1 MPPRRR
7 VEASGN
13 RPGGLLIR
21 DTAAVLDLRES
32 AWRAMVAHAYDGLP
46 NEACGLLGGRG
57 DIAEVF
63 VPCVNVDRSSRTF
76 SLGPDAW
83 TAVDEEIEGKG
94 MTVLG
99 VVHSHTHTEAYPSPT
114 DIDQAGNPFLAG
126 WRWVLVS
133 LRQPE
138 PVVRS
143 YLIADGTV
151 TEEQIAV
158 VRG

>member
-1 MPPRRR
+1 
-7 VEASGN
+7 
-13 RPGGLLIR
+13 
-21 DTAAVLDLRES
+21 VLHLRES
-32 AWRAMVAHAYDGLP
+32 AWKAMVAHAYDGLP
-46 NEACGLLGGRG
+46 DEACGLLGGIG
-57 DIAEVF
+57 DTVEVF
-63 VPCVNVDRSSRTF
+63 VPCANADRSSRTF

-83 TAVDEEIEGKG
+83 EKVDTEIEGKG
-94 MTVLG
+94 LTTVG

-143 YLIADGTV
+143 YVITDG
-151 TEEQIAV
+151 V
-158 VRG
+158 VREEPISLLAG

>member
-1 MPPRRR
+1 
-7 VEASGN
+7 
-13 RPGGLLIR
+13 
-21 DTAAVLDLRES
+21 
-32 AWRAMVAHAYDGLP
+32 MVAHAYDGLP

-57 DIAEVF
+57 DIGEVF
-63 VPCVNVDRSSRTF
+63 VPCENVDRSSRTF

-83 TAVDEEIEGKG
+83 DKVDTLIEGQG
-94 MTVLG
+94 MQVLG

-126 WRWVLVS
+126 WRWLLVS

-143 YLIADGTV
+143 YVIDGGTV
-151 TEEQIAV
+151 AEEQIA
-158 VRG
+158 RLAG

>member
-1 MPPRRR
+1 
-7 VEASGN
+7 
-13 RPGGLLIR
+13 
-21 DTAAVLDLRES
+21 
-32 AWRAMVAHAYDGLP
+32 MVAHAYDGLP

-63 VPCVNVDRSSRTF
+63 VPCENVDRSSRTF

-83 TAVDEEIEGKG
+83 DKVDALIEDRGLE
-94 MTVLG
+94 VLG

-114 DIDQAGNPFLAG
+114 DIEQAGNPFLAG
-126 WRWVLVS
+126 WRWLLVS

-143 YLIADGTV
+143 YVIDGPKV
-151 TEEQIAV
+151 TEEQIA
-158 VRG
+158 RLAG

>member
-1 MPPRRR
+1 MLR
-7 VEASGN
+7 
-13 RPGGLLIR
+13 
-21 DTAAVLDLRES
+21 LRES
-32 AWRAMVAHAYDGLP
+32 AYKAMVGHAYDGLP
-46 NEACGLLGGRG
+46 DEACGL
-57 DIAEVF
+57 IAGPSPDQATLF
-63 VPCVNVDRSSRTF
+63 VACENADRSSRTF

-83 TAVDEEIEGKG
+83 EKVDTEIEGRG
-94 MTVLG
+94 LRTLG

-143 YLIADGTV
+143 YLITDGV
-151 TEEQIAV
+151 VLEEEISLL
-158 VRG
+158 RG